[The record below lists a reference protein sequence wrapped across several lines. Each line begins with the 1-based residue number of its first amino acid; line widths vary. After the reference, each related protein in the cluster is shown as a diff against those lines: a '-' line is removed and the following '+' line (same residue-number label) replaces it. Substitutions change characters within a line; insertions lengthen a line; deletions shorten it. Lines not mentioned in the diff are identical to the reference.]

1 MKKDSKGS
9 RWVQCE
15 RCEIWRHAH
24 CAGISEQAWKQCEQG
39 EKAPEF
45 VCSKCKAL
53 VAATAAP
60 ASPPPFQIDLAPPV
74 SDSVP
79 PLPCPPPPDPP
90 HDAHLAAAAASAPPL
105 PSPEH
110 DEGAE
115 EGGKAEEKKKRVTIM
130 EVDEYS
136 KPDIIDSKA

>member
-1 MKKDSKGS
+1 M
-9 RWVQCE
+9 
-15 RCEIWRHAH
+15 HT
-24 CAGISEQAWKQCEQG
+24 
-39 EKAPEF
+39 APES
-45 VCSKCKAL
+45 VSRHGSSGARREGTGICLPKCKAL

-60 ASPPPFQIDLAPPV
+60 ASPPPFQTDFAPPA

-90 HDAHLAAAAASAPPL
+90 HDAHPAAATASAPRL

-130 EVDEYS
+130 EVDDE
-136 KPDIIDSKA
+136 